1 MATLWI
7 REYERVAGV
16 GLMRADGSAVGGA
29 RESVGVPMPM
39 AEEPGTDQTPVAFS
53 TSAQSAAFAA
63 STRFI
68 AIIASDAFHYVVG
81 ASPTA
86 TTGALKVPADTLFF
100 VGVTP
105 GQKIAAIA
113 AA

>member
-7 REYERVAGV
+7 REYSQTGTAGTPDSAGLGKLQVAH
-16 GLMRADGSAVGGA
+16 
-29 RESVGVPMPM
+29 
-39 AEEPGTDQTPVAFS
+39 EPGTDQSAVTFS

-63 STRFI
+63 GTKYI
-68 AIIASDAFHYVVG
+68 AIIGSASFHYVVG
-81 ASPTA
+81 ANPTA
-86 TTGALKVPADTLFF
+86 TTGALKVPADTLLFI
-100 VGVTP
+100 GVTP

>member
-7 REYERVAGV
+7 REYRDSGVAGA
-16 GLMRADGSAVGGA
+16 GRPIP
-29 RESVGVPMPM
+29 VP
-39 AEEPGTDQTPVAFS
+39 AEPGTDQSPLTFS

-63 STRFI
+63 DTRYI
-68 AIIASDAFHYVVG
+68 GIIASAAFHYVV
-81 ASPTA
+81 AADPTA
-86 TTGALKVPADTLFF
+86 TTGALKIPADVL
-100 VGVTP
+100 VHLCVKP

>member
-7 REYERVAGV
+7 REYRSIAGTA
-16 GLMRADGSAVGGA
+16 RGSAQ
-29 RESVGVPMPM
+29 VPM
-39 AEEPGTDQTPVAFS
+39 EPGTDQTPVS
-53 TSAQSAAFAA
+53 YTTTTQSAAFAG

-68 AIIASDAFHYVVG
+68 SIISDAAFHYVV
-81 ASPTA
+81 AANPTA
-86 TTGALKVPADTLFF
+86 TTNAIKVSANTRLDI
-100 VGVTP
+100 GVTG